1 MSYLSQHPKQ
11 RNNVRN
17 APTSERVH
25 AVLNYAER
33 LVRGQLEEL
42 SDGDRAFM
50 IESVDQL
57 SADLG
62 VLRGQSSAA
71 WSPAF
76 ANVLAHSHSMRIHPV
91 EHGEKDSRQQV
102 GCCDACGRREELC
115 GYAIDLAGGDDDM
128 NDWFATK
135 TPAFPWEVA
144 WGDFTQSYENAFGW
158 NAKTR
163 SIIRKHPQDKGRF
176 FVGST
181 CLRKAKT
188 HFTVSGLF
196 CELAFEASVL
206 LRDVELQIPDL
217 SAELFTVSD
226 DAVKG
231 LCELL
236 EHLKSCVADDSV
248 EPPIV
253 MDDKSLWECIDECR
267 ERSSGPRSEFAHAQ
281 RMRSRKSAICDSES
295 EEGEESE
302 ESEEGEE
309 GEDNEE
315 DESNKRRKVMV
326 GLNEVHAA
334 LLTDKRDTLA
344 AHVLAAMAVL
354 R

>member
-33 LVRGQLEEL
+33 VVRGQLEEL
-42 SDGDRAFM
+42 SAEDRAFM
-50 IESVDQL
+50 IGSVYHM
-57 SADLG
+57 SADLK
-62 VLRGQSSAA
+62 VLRAQSSAA

-76 ANVLAHSHSMRIHPV
+76 AKVLAHSHSMRIHTV
-91 EHGEKDSRQQV
+91 EHCEKDSRQQV
-102 GCCDACGRREELC
+102 GYCDACGRREELC
-115 GYAIDLAGGDDDM
+115 GYAIDLAGGDDI
-128 NDWFATK
+128 NDWFVTK
-135 TPAFPWEVA
+135 TPAFPWEAA
-144 WGDFTQSYENAFGW
+144 WGDFTQAYENAFDW

-163 SIIRKHPQDKGRF
+163 PIIRKHPQDKGRF

-196 CELAFEASVL
+196 CELAFEASVH

-226 DAVKG
+226 DTVKG
-231 LCELL
+231 LCERF

-248 EPPIV
+248 EPPVV

-267 ERSSGPRSEFAHAQ
+267 DAQ
-281 RMRSRKSAICDSES
+281 RKRPQKRAICDSES
-295 EEGEESE
+295 EESE
-302 ESEEGEE
+302 ETEGHSESS
-309 GEDNEE
+309 
-315 DESNKRRKVMV
+315 SNRRRKVMV

-334 LLTDKRDTLA
+334 LLKDRRDTLA
-344 AHVLAAMAVL
+344 AHVCAAMAML